1 MSKRTDAE
9 NQVMFKRTQQAEAW
23 STARYAIA
31 EYLQLYGI
39 REERALG
46 AANDTMDEYLNDI
59 IDEEG
64 GY

>member
-1 MSKRTDAE
+1 MSKQTDAE
-9 NQVMFKRTQQAEAW
+9 NRVIFAQRAEAW

-39 REERALG
+39 RKERALG
-46 AANDTMDEYLNDI
+46 AATDTMDEYLNDI
-59 IDEEG
+59 IEEEG